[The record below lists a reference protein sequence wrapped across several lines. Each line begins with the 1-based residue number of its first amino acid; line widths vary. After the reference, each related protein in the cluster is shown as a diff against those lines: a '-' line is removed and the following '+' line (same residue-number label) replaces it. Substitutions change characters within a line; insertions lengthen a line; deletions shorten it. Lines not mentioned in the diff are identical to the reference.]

1 MNKLFLI
8 AGLLL
13 ASNIFIFEKPII
25 DKKPFVWT
33 CTSLKIPNLEKFQK
47 YGANLA
53 KNLINK
59 NAKFADLHS
68 VDLYEFSMK
77 FIENLNSVCYKQWNN
92 NQNLTKVE
100 KVIFLFMIE
109 FAIFSYEMVKFDY
122 NFDTKL
128 FFFEKERNEYRKN
141 NIIPQESLITKNHF
155 SDQNYD
161 EDLEFLH
168 DLIKSEGEYP

>member
-33 CTSLKIPNLEKFQK
+33 CSSLKIPNIEKFQK
-47 YGANLA
+47 YGVDLA
-53 KNLINK
+53 KKLISENT
-59 NAKFADLHS
+59 NFADLYS
-68 VDLYEFSMK
+68 VNFYEFSMK
-77 FIENLNSVCYKQWNN
+77 FIEKLNSTCYKRWKSQP
-92 NQNLTKVE
+92 LTKAE

-109 FAIFSYEMVKFDY
+109 FAISSYEMVKFDY

-141 NIIPQESLITKNHF
+141 YIIPQETSIMTENFLDQV
-155 SDQNYD
+155 SDQ
-161 EDLEFLH
+161 DLEFLH
-168 DLIKSEGEYP
+168 DLIKTEGEYP